1 MKPLSDRIIVEI
13 LDETE
18 MIGSII
24 KPTKENERQ
33 KTKGRIL
40 AIGKMKYLT
49 DEVKVGDIVLYKKY
63 AGTRVELEGKK
74 CVMLREAE
82 LDAILYE

>member
-1 MKPLSDRIIVEI
+1 MKPLSDRLVVEI
-13 LDETE
+13 LGENE

-24 KPTKENERQ
+24 KPEENERQ

-40 AIGKMKYLT
+40 AIGKLNYLT
-49 DEVKVGDIVLYKKY
+49 DEVKIGDIVLYKKY
-63 AGTRVELEGKK
+63 TGTRVELDGKK
-74 CVMLREAE
+74 CVLLRESE